1 MGEEIRLCVDMREAN
16 KAVKRER
23 HTIPTIDE
31 LILDLNGA
39 KVFSKLDLRSGYHQ
53 LELHPDSRYITT
65 FSTHL
70 GIYRYKRLNFGISS
84 ASEIFH
90 ETIRQVIQ
98 NISGARNISDDVVI
112 FGENREQHDVA
123 LKEVLQRLSDSGL
136 TLNGKKCVFRT
147 NKISFFGVIFSQ
159 DGISPDPAKVK
170 AVREFSHPQNVKDLR
185 NFLGMTNYCLR
196 FIEGYAEICRPLRE
210 LTHKDNPWKWTQT
223 CEKAFV
229 TLKEKLCSD
238 TVISYYDPRKPV
250 TVRVDASPVGLGAIL
265 LQGEDNVVCYASRAL
280 SPVESR

>member
-1 MGEEIRLCVDMREAN
+1 MV
-16 KAVKRER
+16 
-23 HTIPTIDE
+23 
-31 LILDLNGA
+31 
-39 KVFSKLDLRSGYHQ
+39 
-53 LELHPDSRYITT
+53 
-65 FSTHL
+65 
-70 GIYRYKRLNFGISS
+70 
-84 ASEIFH
+84 
-90 ETIRQVIQ
+90 
-98 NISGARNISDDVVI
+98 

-147 NKISFFGVIFSQ
+147 NKISFFEVIFSQ

-170 AVREFSHPQNVKDLR
+170 AVVEFSHPQIVKDLR
-185 NFLGMTNYCLR
+185 SFLGMTNYCSR

-210 LTHKDNPWKWTQT
+210 LTHKDKPWKWTQT

-229 TLKEKLCSD
+229 TLKDKLRSD

-265 LQGEDNVVCYASRAL
+265 LQDEDNVVCYASRAL
-280 SPVESR
+280 LPVESRYSQTEREALAVGLRAF